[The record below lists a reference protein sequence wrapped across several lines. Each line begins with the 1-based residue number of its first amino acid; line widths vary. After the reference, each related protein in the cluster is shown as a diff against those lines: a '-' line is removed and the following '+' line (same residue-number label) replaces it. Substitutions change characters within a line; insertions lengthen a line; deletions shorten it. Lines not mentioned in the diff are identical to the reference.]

1 MMDLSRRFFL
11 RGLVAAPA
19 VILTNHLMPIKS
31 LIDFTARNQ
40 LLERIK
46 YGIEESLKHHMF
58 EFNDSFTRKHI
69 EFGIDRYL
77 SAMKLPGHVV
87 VCNEHNNTAEVIDQ
101 NAIVVDVFARPPDS
115 TNYIHIQANG
125 GRNYET
131 FVTL

>member
-1 MMDLSRRFFL
+1 MNLSRRAFFS
-11 RGLVAAPA
+11 GLVAAPA

-40 LLERIK
+40 LIERIK

-69 EFGIDRYL
+69 EFGIDSYL
-77 SAMKLPGHVV
+77 QAMKLPDHVV
-87 VCNEHNNTAEVIDQ
+87 VCNEHNNTAAVINQ
-101 NAIVVDVFARPPDS
+101 NAIVVDVYARTLDS

-125 GRNYET
+125 GTNYET
-131 FVTL
+131 FVAL